1 METTTLIHLSW
12 TDHNQDWKRT
22 KLYCIL
28 LQIFT
33 RLCPDYADTHT
44 HIQEESSLWTCS
56 PWRKALWTYMQSK
69 EKALVTC
76 WKRKLW
82 TCPTKTF
89 EYVEQQQL
97 QKNQIEC
104 PGTTKTTF
112 WERETERLTH
122 MWLTMTIKITNPQSC
137 NKIPPKRE
145 VEETTKRKKFMQ
157 MLLFSL

>member
-1 METTTLIHLSW
+1 METTTWIHLSW
-12 TDHNQDWKRT
+12 TDQNQDWKRT
-22 KLYCIL
+22 KLHCIL

-44 HIQEESSLWTCS
+44 HTQEESSLWTCS

-104 PGTTKTTF
+104 PGTIKTTF
-112 WERETERLTH
+112 WEWETERD
-122 MWLTMTIKITNPQSC
+122 
-137 NKIPPKRE
+137 RE
-145 VEETTKRKKFMQ
+145 IDTCDWPWPSRSQTLSPATK
-157 MLLFSL
+157 LLQREKE